1 MARALDLSIH
11 NRTWGKV
18 AMIKKNDAAYMLD
31 RFVAEALV
39 MKPDSSSRTS
49 TDGSFRV
56 LLYRGIPALFR
67 NWLFPSINNDSCCL
81 GLVII
86 LRALLT
92 EKKYPNIIC
101 HYKEED
107 VYITIPLIVSQ

>member
-1 MARALDLSIH
+1 
-11 NRTWGKV
+11 
-18 AMIKKNDAAYMLD
+18 MIKKNDPAYILD
-31 RFVAEALV
+31 HFVAAALV
-39 MKPDSSSRTS
+39 TIPDSSSRTS
-49 TDGSFRV
+49 TTASFRV
-56 LLYRGIPALFR
+56 LLYGGIPALLL
-67 NWLFPSINNDSCCL
+67 NWLFPSISNDSCCL

-107 VYITIPLIVSQ
+107 VRVTTPPVVSQ